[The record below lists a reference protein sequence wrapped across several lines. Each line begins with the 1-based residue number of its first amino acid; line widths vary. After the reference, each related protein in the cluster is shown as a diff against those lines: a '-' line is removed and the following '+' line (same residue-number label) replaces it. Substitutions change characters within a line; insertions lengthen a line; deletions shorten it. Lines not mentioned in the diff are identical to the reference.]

1 MTDHSNRPIVTV
13 FAGPNGSG
21 KSTITLGYRISGSYV
36 NADEIKKE
44 YQLSDLEAAQR
55 AEAQRNTL
63 LNSLSDFAFETV
75 LSTDRNLLLLQRAK
89 EYGYEVQ
96 CIYVL
101 TCDVNINVARVR
113 DRVADGG
120 HDVPEEKIRTRYVR
134 CLEIL
139 PRLIDVC
146 DKIAVYDNSDR
157 PALIFSK
164 EDGRSKIFPNKYWPN
179 EALLKLLRL

>member
-1 MTDHSNRPIVTV
+1 MADHSRCPIVTV

-21 KSTITLGYRISGSYV
+21 KSTITLGYRISGAYV
-36 NADEIKKE
+36 NADDIKRI

-55 AEAQRNTL
+55 AEAQRNAL
-63 LNSLSDFAFETV
+63 LHSLSDFAFETV
-75 LSTDRNLLLLQRAK
+75 LSTERNLLLLQRAK

-101 TCDVNINVARVR
+101 TCNVNINVARVR
-113 DRVADGG
+113 DRIADGG
-120 HDVPEEKIRTRYVR
+120 HDVPEEKIRARYVR
-134 CLEIL
+134 CLELL
-139 PRLIDVC
+139 PRLIDIC

-157 PALIFSK
+157 PMLLFSK
-164 EDGRSKIFPNKYWPN
+164 EDGRSKIFPNPYWSN